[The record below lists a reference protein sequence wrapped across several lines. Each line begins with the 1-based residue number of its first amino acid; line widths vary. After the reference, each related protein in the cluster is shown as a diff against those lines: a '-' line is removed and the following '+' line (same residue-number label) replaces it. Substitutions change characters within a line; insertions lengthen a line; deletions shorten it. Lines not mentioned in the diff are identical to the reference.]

1 MGSSSTDETQELAVA
16 FNSMAETIRGM
27 LSDMSAESS
36 KLTAMLD
43 TMEDGVVV
51 IEADGRITLMNS
63 AAEWLLDISARDAI
77 GARLVEALRDYE
89 IQQGRSAVPEFRS
102 IAPG

>member
-1 MGSSSTDETQELAVA
+1 
-16 FNSMAETIRGM
+16 
-27 LSDMSAESS
+27 MSAESS

-63 AAEWLLDISARDAI
+63 AAERLLDI
-77 GARLVEALRDYE
+77 GA
-89 IQQGRSAVPEFRS
+89 P
-102 IAPG
+102 